1 MTDSCGTPA
10 YIAPE
15 VINGTGYQGFY
26 SDIWSAGVVLYAMIY
41 GAVPFKAQEIDDLY
55 DNIRA
60 AKFTLKPDSSIEVW
74 NLITWMLERIP
85 SDRIKIHEILTHP
98 WMKDVE
104 HDLDLLNDSEK

>member
-15 VINGTGYQGFY
+15 VINSNGYQGFS

-55 DNIRA
+55 DNI
-60 AKFTLKPDSSIEVW
+60 
-74 NLITWMLERIP
+74 
-85 SDRIKIHEILTHP
+85 
-98 WMKDVE
+98 
-104 HDLDLLNDSEK
+104 